1 MPLFEKPVTEVVTPQ
16 DVLDLTGVSADHF
29 GFPPDVG
36 DPETK
41 LDSLLSTWI
50 ERIASHIHARLKRT
64 VLETDD
70 DYLAIQDVLL
80 RTVAKVV
87 AVAQQQR
94 SSPII
99 QIDDFA
105 VSILNTSDVT
115 KDLGTELRPFMKQS
129 IDVFLS
135 SDDFVEA

>member
-16 DVLDLTGVSADHF
+16 DVRDLTGVSADHF
-29 GFPPDVG
+29 GFPPDTD
-36 DPETK
+36 DPEKK
-41 LDSLLSTWI
+41 LDGLLSTWI

-64 VLETDD
+64 VLEADD
-70 DYLAIQDVLL
+70 DYLAIQDILV

-94 SSPII
+94 ASPII
-99 QIDDFA
+99 QINDFA

-115 KDLGTELRPFMKQS
+115 KDLEAELRPYTRQK
-129 IDVFLS
+129 IDVFL
-135 SDDFVEA
+135 A